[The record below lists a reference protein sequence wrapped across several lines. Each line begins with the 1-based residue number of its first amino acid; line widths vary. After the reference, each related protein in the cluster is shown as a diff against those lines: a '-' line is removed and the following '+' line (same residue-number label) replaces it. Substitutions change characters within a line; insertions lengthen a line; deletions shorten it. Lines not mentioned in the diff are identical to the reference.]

1 MVSKT
6 FRKVTSPNTQFVRVL
21 HEHDYV
27 SKPTRKTGYFIRRLL
42 RSMDA
47 AKKAELL
54 AQAKLARSKSPKSA
68 GTSNPPAK
76 RPLKK
81 TPSTTEEF
89 PKTSGWAIFWYV
101 CAILNFLLAVLIL
114 FADLNEEA
122 KMSYFIVLVVNGL
135 LGCFFGYMTQLAC
148 HIRWLLAEQ
157 LRVAKV
163 SIPR

>member
-1 MVSKT
+1 
-6 FRKVTSPNTQFVRVL
+6 
-21 HEHDYV
+21 
-27 SKPTRKTGYFIRRLL
+27 
-42 RSMDA
+42 MDA

-68 GTSNPPAK
+68 GTSKPPA
-76 RPLKK
+76 RPTSTKK
-81 TPSTTEEF
+81 PPTTDEF

-101 CAILNFLLAVLIL
+101 CAVVNFVFAGLIL
-114 FADLNEEA
+114 IADLNEDA
-122 KMSYFIVLVVNGL
+122 KMNYFIVLVVNGL

-163 SIPR
+163 SMSR